1 MNRVQLITDGTA
13 YLPPERLRE
22 LGVISLPI
30 VAQVGDRTYI
40 YDQQVNGHID
50 LLSDLIE
57 QRQEVQIIGPSPDD
71 FRAVFA
77 RTLYRTNKMLLIL
90 SSGQLSPVIENA
102 RLGAQDFMGRCD
114 IHILDSETISM
125 GLGVLVERAGM
136 LLQEGS
142 RPLPDIV
149 RQLRGIMPHLYVAMI
164 SHTLEY
170 LQRSGRLSAMQAILG
185 SFLGIHPFM
194 EIERGDILP
203 LEKSRSASKALDRL
217 DEFVSE
223 FSHIR
228 ELVILQGH
236 GAEIATEAAELRGEL
251 EEILPGIDFPTIY
264 YDPIL
269 ASHVGPGGLGVI
281 VYEGRRPR

>member
-1 MNRVQLITDGTA
+1 MSQVQLITDGTA
-13 YLPPERLRE
+13 FLPPERLRE

-30 VAQVGDRTYI
+30 VAQVGQKTYI
-40 YDQQVNGHID
+40 YDQQVKGHVE
-50 LLSDLIE
+50 LLSDLVA

-90 SSGQLSPVIENA
+90 SSGQLSPVLENA

-114 IHILDSETISM
+114 ILILDSETISM
-125 GLGVLVERAGM
+125 GLGVLVERAGI
-136 LLQEGS
+136 LLQEDVL
-142 RPLPDIV
+142 PLSAIV
-149 RQLRGIMPHLYVAMI
+149 RQLRGMMPHLYVAMI

-194 EIERGDILP
+194 EIERGDIMP

-223 FSHIR
+223 FSNIR
-228 ELVILQGH
+228 ELVILK
-236 GAEIATEAAELRGEL
+236 GAGPEIAAEAAELRAEL
-251 EEILPGIDFPTIY
+251 EEILPGINFSTIH

-269 ASHVGPGGLGVI
+269 ASHVGPSGLGLV
-281 VYEGRRPR
+281 VYEGSRAR

>member
-1 MNRVQLITDGTA
+1 VSRVQLITDGTA
-13 YLPPERLRE
+13 CLPPERLRE

-40 YDQQVNGHID
+40 YDQQVAGHIE
-50 LLSDLIE
+50 LLSDLMKE
-57 QRQEVQIIGPSPDD
+57 RQAVKIIGPSPDD

-90 SSGQLSPVIENA
+90 SSGRLSPVLKNA

-114 IHILDSETISM
+114 ITILDSETISM
-125 GLGVLVERAGM
+125 GLGALVERAGM
-136 LLQEGS
+136 LLQEDAW
-142 RPLPDIV
+142 PLPAIV
-149 RQLRGIMPHLYVAMI
+149 RQLRGMMPHLYVAMT
-164 SHTLEY
+164 SHTSEY

-217 DEFVSE
+217 DEFASE
-223 FSHIR
+223 FSRIR
-228 ELVILQGH
+228 QLVILQGY
-236 GAEIATEAAELRGEL
+236 GPEIAAEAAELRDEL
-251 EEILPGIDFPTIY
+251 EELLPGIDFPTIF

-269 ASHVGPGGLGVI
+269 ASHVGPNGLGLV
-281 VYEGRRPR
+281 VYEGLNFR